1 MDHQQ
6 PKETTDRMDHE
17 LCLFLLLIAAA
28 CFLFSLACMVAQAVY
43 ANLAYRTVRIL
54 RDRWIANVSFG
65 LDGSKTV
72 NVLSAGPDDFR
83 NAERHVWWTRHYGR
97 TALLFGSCVR
107 LTRRAAYWFF
117 LAALLCF

>member
-1 MDHQQ
+1 MN
-6 PKETTDRMDHE
+6 HE
-17 LCLFLLLIAAA
+17 FCLILLLSAAA
-28 CFLFSLACMVAQAVY
+28 CFTFSFACMTAQAVY
-43 ANLAYRTVRIL
+43 AALAYRTVRIL
-54 RDRWIANVSFG
+54 RDRWLAHISFA

-97 TALLFGSCVR
+97 AALLFGSCMR
-107 LTRRAAYWFF
+107 LSRRFGYWFF